1 MRVPTHISDIINFR
15 ISFKSHAV
23 RHQPVTIAG
32 HWNRGRSCQ
41 HQHSSS
47 QQLLGFL
54 IPVPGLFWHQHFL
67 RFNVRCRTI
76 RSSGIQN
83 CTKEE
88 KETPCTS
95 KQLAVLRHTPST
107 FTLLAKERDTPCI
120 PTHTAGD
127 GNGYTL
133 HIHRAG
139 SGKATPCKSI
149 LLMLR
154 WFKEIHLQIHTAG
167 DGKRYIREAHT
178 VGSAKRYIL
187 LLLHVHTACVAKIN
201 HAHPYCLLLTAYC
214 YGSGAMLHPPEM
226 NCTPLSYPAPLEN
239 DCTLLSYAS
248 PP

>member
-1 MRVPTHISDIINFR
+1 
-15 ISFKSHAV
+15 
-23 RHQPVTIAG
+23 
-32 HWNRGRSCQ
+32 
-41 HQHSSS
+41 
-47 QQLLGFL
+47 
-54 IPVPGLFWHQHFL
+54 
-67 RFNVRCRTI
+67 
-76 RSSGIQN
+76 
-83 CTKEE
+83 
-88 KETPCTS
+88 
-95 KQLAVLRHTPST
+95 VLRHTPST

-248 PP
+248 PPWTMLHPLELCYILLSYTAPFWATLHPLGYAIPYWARLYPIFNGKDVGRNMNARDTIHSKTASNTRDAHVDVQGVFLFTASSINMQGVSFVTIVFL

>member
-1 MRVPTHISDIINFR
+1 M
-15 ISFKSHAV
+15 
-23 RHQPVTIAG
+23 TIAG
-32 HWNRGRSCQ
+32 NWHRGRSCQ
-41 HQHSSS
+41 HQHSGSK
-47 QQLLGFL
+47 QLLGFL
-54 IPVPGLFWHQHFL
+54 IPVLGLFWHQHFL
-67 RFNVRCRTI
+67 PFNVRCRTI
-76 RSSGIQN
+76 RSSGMKN

-95 KQLAVLRHTPST
+95 EQLEVLRHTPST
-107 FTLLAKERDTPCI
+107 FTQNTAGEGKGYTVH
-120 PTHTAGD
+120 THHTAGD

-133 HIHRAG
+133 QIRRAG

-167 DGKRYIREAHT
+167 GGKRYIREAHT
-178 VGSAKRYIL
+178 VGSAKRYIPL
-187 LLLHVHTACVAKIN
+187 LLLHVHTACVAKIH

-214 YGSGAMLHPPEM
+214 YGAHSGAMLHPPEM
-226 NCTPLSYPAPLEN
+226 NCTLLSYPAPLEH